1 MKVLPIRVLTSL
13 SAALLLVS
21 SLPALAAAQP
31 QQPNIRISDADAN
44 EGRAMV
50 FTVEVSGPHPGLSV
64 DYTTVDGSALAG
76 EHYVHTSGTL
86 NISANRQNSTAE
98 IRVPTL
104 PDDVFEPDQAFFLRL
119 SNTFGNLVRSRAE
132 GRIHNNDNFPTV
144 KLAGLA
150 HLREPDEGDSAN
162 VPYFVTLTNPGS
174 LDVTVH
180 YRTVPGTARG
190 GLLALPTDD
199 FVAEE
204 GTLTFPAFSSF
215 PQEVIVRVNGDDVH
229 EQDETFSLRL
239 SDPINARLG
248 DSEATTTIID
258 NDPEPILS
266 IGDLTVPEG
275 SSGPKAVSMKV
286 SLSNP
291 TDSNVTFTVSTA
303 NKTAVAPTDFVEI
316 TDGTSNTLLIGEL
329 EATIAVTVN
338 GDLLFEPTESLL
350 VILSNATNAIL
361 GDAVGELTLTND
373 DPPIVI
379 IEPPILDR

>member
-1 MKVLPIRVLTSL
+1 MSVRPIQVLTSL
-13 SAALLLVS
+13 SAALLLLS
-21 SLPALAAAQP
+21 SVPALAAAQ
-31 QQPNIRISDADAN
+31 QQPDIRISDADAN
-44 EGRAMV
+44 EGRDMV
-50 FTVEVSGPHPGLSV
+50 FTVEVTGPHPGLSV
-64 DYTTVDGSALAG
+64 DYATVDGTALAG
-76 EHYVHTSGTL
+76 EHYVQTSGTL
-86 NISANRQNSTAE
+86 NISANRHNSVAE
-98 IRVPTL
+98 IRVPTQ

-132 GRIHNNDNFPTV
+132 GRIHNNDNFPAV
-144 KLAGLA
+144 KVLGLA
-150 HLREPDEGDSAN
+150 HLREPDQGELQN

-190 GLLALPTDD
+190 GLLASPTDD
-199 FVAEE
+199 FEAQE
-204 GTLTFPAFSSF
+204 GILTFPAFTSF
-215 PQEVIVRVNGDDVH
+215 PREVLVHVNGDDVH
-229 EQDETFSLRL
+229 EQNETFSFRL

-258 NDPEPILS
+258 DDPEPTLS
-266 IGDLTVPEG
+266 IGDITVPEG
-275 SSGPKAVSMKV
+275 NSGPKAVSMKV

-291 TDSNVTFTVSTA
+291 TDSIVTFTVSTA

-329 EATIAVTVN
+329 EKTITVTVN
-338 GDLLFEPTESLL
+338 GDQLLEPTESLL

-373 DPPIVI
+373 DNPII
-379 IEPPILDR
+379 ISEPPILDR